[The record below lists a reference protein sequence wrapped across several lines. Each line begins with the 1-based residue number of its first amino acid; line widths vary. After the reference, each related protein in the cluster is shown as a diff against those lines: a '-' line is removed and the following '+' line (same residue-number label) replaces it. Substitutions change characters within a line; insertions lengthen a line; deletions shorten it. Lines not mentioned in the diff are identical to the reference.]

1 MSMITIK
8 NLSYSKGE
16 RSILKNVS
24 IDFAAGAITSILGP
38 TGCGKTTLLRMISGL
53 EVPQHG
59 KIIIGDKTA
68 SENGKNIVQPNHRN
82 IGFVFQDL
90 ALWPHLTVFKNI
102 SFGLEE
108 QKDKNTREKVTKILE
123 EFGISDQVRKFPH
136 ELSGGQK
143 QLVAIARSVVLN
155 PALLLL
161 DEPVSNLDVQVEHKI
176 IEHLKKVQIEKQLTI
191 IWVMHDHKL
200 ALDHSHFITVMNNG
214 TVEAHGTKESI
225 IISNSSFIKEFIKY

>member
-1 MSMITIK
+1 MSLITIK

-68 SENGKNIVQPNHRN
+68 S
-82 IGFVFQDL
+82 D
-90 ALWPHLTVFKNI
+90 
-102 SFGLEE
+102 
-108 QKDKNTREKVTKILE
+108 
-123 EFGISDQVRKFPH
+123 
-136 ELSGGQK
+136 
-143 QLVAIARSVVLN
+143 
-155 PALLLL
+155 
-161 DEPVSNLDVQVEHKI
+161 
-176 IEHLKKVQIEKQLTI
+176 LKKVQLEKNLTI

-200 ALDHSHFITVMNNG
+200 AMDHSHFITVINNG
-214 TVEAHGTKESI
+214 TVEAYGTKETKEGI
-225 IISNSSFIKEFIKY
+225 IKSNNPFIKEFIKY